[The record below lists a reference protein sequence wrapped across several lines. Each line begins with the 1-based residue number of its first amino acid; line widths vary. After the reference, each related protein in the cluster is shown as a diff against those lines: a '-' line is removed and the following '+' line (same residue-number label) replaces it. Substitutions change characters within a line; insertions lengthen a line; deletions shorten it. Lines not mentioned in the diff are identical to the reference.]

1 MHVITHTL
9 DTENKGRET
18 ERDIETE
25 TETETDQ
32 FAKSLS
38 EGPSGFSWKRDDNT

>member
-9 DTENKGRET
+9 DKEDRGRQT
-18 ERDIETE
+18 ERDIE